1 MNKLNLTLKG
11 DRVIWGI
18 FILLSMLSLAVV
30 YSASGYLAY
39 RHENGSAL
47 FYLFKQLSIVVSGF
61 AVMYL
66 THRVKYTHFSAASKV
81 VIWLVIPV
89 LIITLLLGV
98 NVNNA
103 SRWLVIPGINISFQS
118 SDFAKIVLLTYLAR
132 ALSRLPDKNKEGKD
146 ILQYVLLHI
155 FAPTIIITL
164 LILKS
169 NLSTAAIIFVSAFFM
184 MIIGGL
190 KPKFLIFLAGSG
202 IVIASFGYLLV
213 KVNPNILPRFDT
225 WVNRIENFNT
235 DDPDVNYQVIQAKI
249 AIASNPLIG
258 KLPGKSSQRA
268 FLPSAHADFIY
279 AIIIEEYGTIVAFL
293 ITALYLALFFRAL
306 IIAKHSQTTFG
317 ALLAIGLTFTLVIQA
332 MINMGVA
339 VSILPV
345 TGQPLPLLSSG
356 GTSFI
361 FTSMALGMI
370 QSVKAGIDLK
380 EEKKA
385 KEDAANSLTNVLN

>member
-1 MNKLNLTLKG
+1 MNKYNLTLKG

-380 EEKKA
+380 EEMKA

>member
-1 MNKLNLTLKG
+1 MNKYNLTLKG

>member
-1 MNKLNLTLKG
+1 MNKLNLKLKG

-18 FILLSMLSLAVV
+18 FIVLSMLSLAVV

-66 THRVKYTHFSAASKV
+66 THRIKYTHFSAASKV

-155 FAPTIIITL
+155 FAPIIIITL

>member
-1 MNKLNLTLKG
+1 MNKLNLKLKG

-18 FILLSMLSLAVV
+18 FIVLSMLSLAVV

-47 FYLFKQLSIVVSGF
+47 FYLFKQLSIVLSGF

-317 ALLAIGLTFTLVIQA
+317 ALLAIGLTFTLVLQA

-339 VSILPV
+339 VNILPV

-370 QSVKAGIDLK
+370 QSVKAGIDQN

-385 KEDAANSLTNVLN
+385 KEAEANSLTNILN